1 MEKVK
6 LTLEEIVS
14 RYNLIK
20 NIQFEKDNQSL
31 SKELK
36 LKIIKM
42 RIEYNKYKK
51 QLDEDAQEFT
61 KELVSERYKNLMNN
75 PNKSEEQKEEFNQ
88 LEKSYNQDISEYM
101 ISRSKDIIE
110 GINDWKFSELEY
122 EEIIDLN
129 SANDVEING
138 VKISAPD
145 YLELIYD
152 MLIEKE
158 ES

>member
-1 MEKVK
+1 M
-6 LTLEEIVS
+6 TLNDIVS
-14 RYNLIK
+14 KYNLIK
-20 NIQFEKDNQSL
+20 QLKFEYNGKEF
-31 SKELK
+31 SKQLK

-42 RIEYNKYKK
+42 RIEYGKYKK
-51 QLDEDAQEFT
+51 ALDSDIKEFT
-61 KELVSERYKNLMNN
+61 NELVSERYKNLMNI
-75 PNKSEEQKEEFNQ
+75 PNKNTEELEEFNQ
-88 LEKSYNQDISEYM
+88 LEQSYNKDISEY
-101 ISRSKDIIE
+101 IESRSNDIIE
-110 GINDWKFSELEY
+110 NVNDWKFSELEY

-138 VKISAPD
+138 MKISAPD

>member
-1 MEKVK
+1 M
-6 LTLEEIVS
+6 TLNDIVS
-14 RYNLIK
+14 KYNLIK
-20 NIQFEKDNQSL
+20 QLKFEYNGKEL

-42 RIEYNKYKK
+42 RIEYGKYKK
-51 QLDEDAQEFT
+51 TLDSDIKEFT
-61 KELVSERYKNLMNN
+61 GELISERYKKLMNI
-75 PNKSEEQKEEFNQ
+75 PNKTNEEIEEFNQ
-88 LEKSYNQDISEYM
+88 LEQSYNKDISEY
-101 ISRSKDIIE
+101 IESRSNDIIE
-110 GINDWKFSELEY
+110 NVSDWKFSELEY

-129 SANDVEING
+129 SVNDVEING
-138 VKISAPD
+138 IKISAPD